1 MGYGS
6 VPVMKE
12 YGPLSPNGSDIRFT
26 ARFGAANL
34 VHSYR
39 AFKHEWHATPTTSP
53 RLVVERTGPCG
64 SGYVSWNGATE
75 VTSWAVYEGPN
86 EGMLGFVGQIG
97 YKGFE
102 TKFGVAE
109 KCVQVVAV
117 IEGKV
122 GAKSNVACVKGRQ
135 NIAARLL

>member
-1 MGYGS
+1 
-6 VPVMKE
+6 
-12 YGPLSPNGSDIRFT
+12 
-26 ARFGAANL
+26 
-34 VHSYR
+34 
-39 AFKHEWHATPTTSP
+39 
-53 RLVVERTGPCG
+53 
-64 SGYVSWNGATE
+64 
-75 VTSWAVYEGPN
+75 
-86 EGMLGFVGQIG
+86 MLGFVGQIG